1 MNDMETKTPDPD
13 TALTAPPPGKHES
26 SRLKY
31 LVEEGYLSLETT
43 SFDFEE
49 IPTEAFEEAQEAV
62 AESATSSPL
71 HADLKAVATWYLEQ
85 GEETEISYEQQYP
98 QSARVADVSSVPIGH
113 YVEVG
118 YVEDI
123 SRVHQTLGIDVVM
136 RGSSVSSVL
145 RRHPWSDIPTERGG
159 VRAVLSIPFPVHHP
173 SKRAWDLDRLKV
185 HTYTLGS
192 TPVTTP
198 NRRHTWWGEEDR

>member
-1 MNDMETKTPDPD
+1 MKTITADPD

-31 LVEEGYLSLETT
+31 LVEEGYISLETT

-49 IPTEAFEEAQEAV
+49 IPTEAFEEAQDAV
-62 AESATSSPL
+62 AESATYSPL
-71 HADLKAVATWYLEQ
+71 HADLKAVATWYLRRR
-85 GEETEISYEQQYP
+85 GEENTEISYEQQYP
-98 QSARVADVSSVPIGH
+98 QSGRVADVASVPTGW

-118 YVEDI
+118 HVEDI
-123 SRVHQTLGIDVVM
+123 SRVHQVLGIDVMM
-136 RGSSVSSVL
+136 RGSEVSSVL
-145 RRHPWSDIPTERGG
+145 RRHPWSDVPTERGG
-159 VRAVLSIPFPVHHP
+159 VRAILSIPFPVHHP
-173 SKRAWDLDRLKV
+173 SKRAWNLDRLKV
-185 HTYTLGS
+185 HSYTLGT

>member
-1 MNDMETKTPDPD
+1 MKTITPDPD

-71 HADLKAVATWYLEQ
+71 HADLKAVATWYVQ
-85 GEETEISYEQQYP
+85 RGEEEDTEISYEQQYP
-98 QSARVADVSSVPIGH
+98 QSARVADVASVPTGR

-118 YVEDI
+118 HVEDI
-123 SRVHQTLGIDVVM
+123 SRVHQVLGIDLVM
-136 RGSSVSSVL
+136 RGSEVSSVL
-145 RRHPWSDIPTERGG
+145 QRHPWSDVPTERGG
-159 VRAVLSIPFPVHHP
+159 VRAMLSIPFLVQHP
-173 SKRAWDLDRLKV
+173 PKRAW
-185 HTYTLGS
+185 S
-192 TPVTTP
+192 
-198 NRRHTWWGEEDR
+198 

>member
-1 MNDMETKTPDPD
+1 VDDMKTITPHPD

-71 HADLKAVATWYLEQ
+71 HADLKAVATWYLQQ
-85 GEETEISYEQQYP
+85 GEDAEITYEQQYP
-98 QSARVADVSSVPIGH
+98 QSARVADVASVPIGR

-118 YVEDI
+118 HVQDI
-123 SRVHQTLGIDVVM
+123 SRIYQTLGIDVVM
-136 RGSSVSSVL
+136 RGSGVSSVL
-145 RRHPWSDIPTERGG
+145 RRHPWSDVPTERGG
-159 VRAVLSIPFPVHHP
+159 VRAILSIPFPVHQP
-173 SKRAWDLDRLKV
+173 PKRAWDLDRVKV
-185 HTYTLGS
+185 HTYSLGE